1 MASLNSV
8 LLGLFSILFL
18 FSCPSHSKVTTT
30 HPLKGGSTNYT
41 STAIIGFVFCKS
53 CKFRGYNSNMDAS
66 PITGAIVRVTCYY
79 STRNPVSM
87 AITTGK
93 NGFFYLIWPNV
104 VKFSP
109 KKCRAYLGWSPFS
122 FCKLPIYQNN
132 SISAPIEFNGV
143 RNVTRGLQAV
153 YSAGVLLYGPTS
165 NNTLCHVP

>member
-8 LLGLFSILFL
+8 LLGLISILSL
-18 FSCPSHSKVTTT
+18 FSCLILSEETTT

-41 STAIIGFVFCKS
+41 NVAIIGVVFCKS
-53 CKFRGYNSNMDAS
+53 CKFRDYNSSMDAS

-93 NGFFYLIWPNV
+93 KGFFYLTWPNV

-122 FCKLPIYQNN
+122 FCKLPIYRNG

-143 RNVTRGLQAV
+143 RNMSHGLQAM
-153 YSAGVLLYGPTS
+153 YSAGVLLYGPTA
-165 NNTLCHVP
+165 NNKLCHVP